1 MLEAACDVF
10 GERGYAGATTDAIAE
25 AAGVSQAYV
34 VRTFGS
40 KETLFAEA
48 AERAITRIMAVFRDA
63 AVTSQGIAERTPE
76 TIQRHLGQAYV
87 GLVADRGILLTSMHL
102 FTLGH
107 HPRFG
112 PLARRGFLDVYRV
125 LREDVGLSGPDA
137 ERFLA
142 RGMLINVILASHLP
156 ALSASDA
163 DAAEL
168 LACAFEGE
176 TDEFLAAAA
185 AY

>member
-1 MLEAACDVF
+1 MLDAACDVF

-48 AERAITRIMAVFRDA
+48 AQRAVTRIIGAFRGA
-63 AVTSQGIAERTPE
+63 IESATGGPEPTPE
-76 TIQRHLGQAYV
+76 EIQRLLGRAYV
-87 GLVADRGILLTSMHL
+87 ELVADRGVLLTSMHL

-112 PLARRGFLDVYRV
+112 PLARQGFLDVYRV
-125 LREDVGLSGPDA
+125 LRQDIGLSGPEA
-137 ERFLA
+137 ERFLS
-142 RGMLINVILASHLP
+142 RGMLINVLLGAHLP
-156 ALSASDA
+156 DLVETDP

-168 LACAFEGE
+168 LSCAFEGE
-176 TDEFLAAAA
+176 ADEFLAAATA
-185 AY
+185 T